1 MSTVCVSWIQQTHR
15 HSGVAFSD
23 VSQTDSSRVW
33 PTAKDPAR
41 QALVTALLH
50 PLPLNTALG
59 LLLEAV
65 MRNAHLVKNSAT
77 PRQVKAPKVTLVGI
91 VSQVKGRSQRD
102 SQVKWFVTS
111 RGVLQGVSSS
121 LMNHSCLPNCKVSAV
136 AEAAAQGITTVTVRA
151 LRDVAAGEELS
162 ITYIGLNQGVR
173 ERREMLEKGYG
184 FLCSCKRCAEE
195 EATAA

>member
-1 MSTVCVSWIQQTHR
+1 MFSEQVGGALGEHGLRFMDPADHR

-77 PRQVKAPKVTLVGI
+77 PGQVKAPKVTLVGI
-91 VSQVKGRSQRD
+91 VSQVKAPSQQD
-102 SQVKWFVTS
+102 KSSQV
-111 RGVLQGVSSS
+111 
-121 LMNHSCLPNCKVSAV
+121 CL
-136 AEAAAQGITTVTVRA
+136 
-151 LRDVAAGEELS
+151 
-162 ITYIGLNQGVR
+162 
-173 ERREMLEKGYG
+173 
-184 FLCSCKRCAEE
+184 
-195 EATAA
+195 